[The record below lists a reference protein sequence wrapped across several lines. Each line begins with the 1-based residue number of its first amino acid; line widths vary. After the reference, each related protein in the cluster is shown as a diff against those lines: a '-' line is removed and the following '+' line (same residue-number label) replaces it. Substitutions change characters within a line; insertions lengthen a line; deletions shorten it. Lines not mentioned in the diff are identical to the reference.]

1 MSLTKLIRTAIV
13 GAGISL
19 SSYYALNCGG
29 EETTNNYYGGSEEG
43 KQNSYVDENGNYSCE
58 SGVRM
63 TQELCL
69 DLVDETMKRQIRIAV
84 WGPKAEE
91 AEPINIL
98 PSGPRPANIKKYKLV
113 TRLLNSSF
121 TSLWTVACMVANCRF
136 IPSPEKNN
144 IPAAR

>member
-69 DLVDETMKRQIRIAV
+69 DLVDETMKRQMLK
-84 WGPKAEE
+84 PKTMEECLEIETGEEEPKPGRTLNGLFGCIYNVCASQLESVTENLRKCE
-91 AEPINIL
+91 AE
-98 PSGPRPANIKKYKLV
+98 Y
-113 TRLLNSSF
+113 
-121 TSLWTVACMVANCRF
+121 
-136 IPSPEKNN
+136 SP
-144 IPAAR
+144 